1 MLPMLS
7 FHAFGAAVFLTV
19 SPQWIAASAS
29 GLPGWRTQDASA
41 TLAFRRPIGREFSRQ
56 FSYKQN
62 PESGVRVDEKRSA
75 HERPVHTPCIAP
87 ASQRTES
94 VFAIDFHLVIPVIPC
109 DEPARRPARRRHG
122 KTSVGAAMRDS

>member
-94 VFAIDFHLVIPVIPC
+94 VSRSISTWLSRLF
-109 DEPARRPARRRHG
+109 PATSLPGGLPGGVTG
-122 KTSVGAAMRDS
+122 KRA

>member
-75 HERPVHTPCIAP
+75 HQRPVHTPCIAP

-94 VFAIDFHLVIPVIPC
+94 VLRSISTWLSRLF
-109 DEPARRPARRRHG
+109 PATSLPGGLPGGVTG
-122 KTSVGAAMRDS
+122 KRA